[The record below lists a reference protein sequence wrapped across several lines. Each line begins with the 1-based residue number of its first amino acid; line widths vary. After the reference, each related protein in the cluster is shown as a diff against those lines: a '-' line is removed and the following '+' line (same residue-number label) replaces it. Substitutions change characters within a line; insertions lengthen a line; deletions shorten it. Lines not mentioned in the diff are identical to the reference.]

1 MLSETRSVLGAAR
14 EMVVDGK
21 AAEAGP
27 ASGAATLAAS
37 TAPAAFLA
45 LQRSVGNR
53 GAVATAR
60 QIGAIP
66 RVHIARCAGD
76 CTCGGRCTEDELLPE
91 PLRER
96 AVKVSRAGLDR
107 TAQAQLAACVAT
119 RNRPCE
125 PVRAAP
131 SQRAGVRRRPT
142 RRMLQRS
149 PGSPAGGCGVCYG
162 SPRNAGIMA
171 HAIIEAAFRAAYG
184 FQVLTELEFL
194 LRRRVTTTGDSTS
207 PSRRPKGST

>member
-91 PLRER
+91 PFGTCGEG
-96 AVKVSRAGLDR
+96 KPGGPGPDGAG
-107 TAQAQLAACVAT
+107 AAC
-119 RNRPCE
+119 
-125 PVRAAP
+125 
-131 SQRAGVRRRPT
+131 GVRRH
-142 RRMLQRS
+142 S
-149 PGSPAGGCGVCYG
+149 
-162 SPRNAGIMA
+162 
-171 HAIIEAAFRAAYG
+171 
-184 FQVLTELEFL
+184 
-194 LRRRVTTTGDSTS
+194 
-207 PSRRPKGST
+207 

>member
-21 AAEAGP
+21 AAEADSAP
-27 ASGAATLAAS
+27 AAATLAAS

-53 GAVATAR
+53 GVVATAR
-60 QIGAIP
+60 QVGAIP

-91 PLRER
+91 PLRQR
-96 AVKVSRAGLDR
+96 AVKGSRGGRDR
-107 TAQAQLAACVAT
+107 RAQAERAAGVAA
-119 RNRPCE
+119 RNRPRE
-125 PVRAAP
+125 PVRAAA
-131 SQRAGVRRRPT
+131 SQRAGIRRPT

-149 PGSPAGGCGVCYG
+149 PGSPAGGCGVCY
-162 SPRNAGIMA
+162 
-171 HAIIEAAFRAAYG
+171 
-184 FQVLTELEFL
+184 
-194 LRRRVTTTGDSTS
+194 
-207 PSRRPKGST
+207 